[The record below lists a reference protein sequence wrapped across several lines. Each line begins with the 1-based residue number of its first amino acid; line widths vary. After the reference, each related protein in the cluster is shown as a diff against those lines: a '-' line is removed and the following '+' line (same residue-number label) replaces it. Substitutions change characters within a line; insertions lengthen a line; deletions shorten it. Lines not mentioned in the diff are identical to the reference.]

1 MKLVDVLRE
10 ECIVAGAQLSDKA
23 RALEAVVQAAK
34 KCRVL
39 KDVSEQDILAG
50 LEKRETL
57 GSTGF
62 GKGIA
67 IPHCRLKDVREFVV
81 GIITVPAGVE
91 FEALDG
97 QKVNI
102 IIFILA
108 PQAESNAH
116 IRLLSAVSQTL
127 LAPGAVKE
135 MLAGTTQR
143 ALYESFLRHSR
154 AEIETNGRAAR
165 SLLHIFVQQEDMFL
179 NILQMLTAGDTSSLV
194 VLDAQNAGA
203 YLAKIPLFADLWHD
217 ESSRF
222 SKVIIAVVEKGLAN
236 ETVRRIESI
245 TGRLNEHSGTL
256 VTMQDVH
263 YAAGSLNMQV

>member
-1 MKLVDVLRE
+1 MKLVEVVRE
-10 ECIVAGAQLSDKA
+10 ECIVAGAQLSDKSA
-23 RALEAVVQAAK
+23 ALDAVVQAAR
-34 KCRVL
+34 KCGVL
-39 KDVSEQDILAG
+39 KDVSERDILGG

-62 GKGIA
+62 GNGIA
-67 IPHCRLKDVREFVV
+67 IPHCRLKGVCEFVV

-97 QKVNI
+97 EKVNI
-102 IIFILA
+102 IVFILA

-127 LAPGAVKE
+127 LTPGAVKE
-135 MLAGTTQR
+135 IVAGATSR
-143 ALYESFLRHSR
+143 AVYESFLRHSR

-165 SLLHIFVQQEDMFL
+165 SLLHVFVQREGTFL
-179 NILQMLTAGDTSSLV
+179 DILQVLTATDPSSLV
-194 VLDAQNAGA
+194 VLDAQNAGT
-203 YLAKIPLFADLWHD
+203 YLGKIPLFADLWRD

-222 SKVIIAVVEKGLAN
+222 SKVIMAVVEKGLAN

-245 TGRLNEHSGTL
+245 TGRLDEHSGTL
-256 VTMQDVH
+256 VTMQDVY
-263 YAAGSLNMQV
+263 YAAGSLDMQV